1 MSLPSFDQ
9 FLDSIDKEEVV
20 KKINELNK
28 LEFIS
33 VDDIRDPKNLE
44 SLIPMLMQR
53 SAALGTKVSLIYLE
67 EYHRWLSEQL

>member
-9 FLDSIDKEEVV
+9 FISDLDEKQIV
-20 KKINELNK
+20 KKINALNK
-28 LEFIS
+28 MNLIS

>member
-9 FLDSIDKEEVV
+9 FISDLDEEQIV
-20 KKINELNK
+20 KKINALNK
-28 LEFIS
+28 MNLIS